1 MAHLSVGLGKRAA
14 PEFQARKIFL
24 RPAATASLDHGVPPS
39 PLVGYADARPDARRS
54 AFPADH
60 AEPNLD
66 MSVSLGVHVGQQNLA
81 MNEMRALWR
90 KLDAA
95 GVDWISAWD
104 HFYEAPPKGG
114 TQPHFEALATLGAL
128 AAETS
133 HARIGCLV
141 FYVGYRNPALLAKAA
156 TTLDHITGGRFE
168 LGIGAGWHIWEASAY
183 GYAFPDIGTR
193 LDMLEEAAQIIRR
206 MLTEERTTFSGKH
219 FQVDDASCLPR
230 PVQTRLPIWIGGVG
244 EKRTLK
250 IVADHADGWNAA
262 YLDPAEF
269 ARVNAVLN
277 HWCEQEGRDPASLKR
292 AVNVT
297 FNLGTDEAAVAR
309 QRRLLAEDWG
319 DAAARVAGGALLTT
333 PSGAVDRILEYVA
346 AGADEVNIALRAPW
360 DGEALDA
367 YLESVMPAVRK
378 AAG

>member
-1 MAHLSVGLGKRAA
+1 
-14 PEFQARKIFL
+14 
-24 RPAATASLDHGVPPS
+24 
-39 PLVGYADARPDARRS
+39 
-54 AFPADH
+54 
-60 AEPNLD
+60 
-66 MSVSLGVHVGQQNLA
+66 MSISLGVHAGQQN
-81 MNEMRALWR
+81 MTMDEMRVLWR
-90 KLDAA
+90 KLDGA

-114 TQPHFEALATLGAL
+114 TEPHFEALATLGAL
-128 AAETS
+128 AAETRN
-133 HARIGCLV
+133 ARIGCLV

-156 TTLDHITGGRFE
+156 TTLDHISGGRFE

-183 GYAFPDIGTR
+183 GYPFPDIGTR

-230 PVQTRLPIWIGGVG
+230 PVQPRLPIWIGGVG

-262 YLDPAEF
+262 YLPPDEF
-269 ARVNAVLN
+269 ARVNEVLN
-277 HWCEQEGRDPASLKR
+277 HWCEDEQRDPATLKR

-297 FNLGTDEAAVAR
+297 FNMGLTERDLER
-309 QRRLLAEDWG
+309 ERELLARDWG
-319 DAAARVAGGALLTT
+319 AMAERIAGGSLLCT
-333 PSGAVDRILEYVA
+333 PDRAVDRILEYVQ

-360 DGEALDA
+360 NAEALDA
-367 YLESVMPAVRK
+367 YLETVMPAVR
-378 AAG
+378 AATA